1 MKKIILLTCVL
12 LIAVF
17 SHAQD
22 LTKACIKFNDFNTA
36 VLKGDIKKE
45 AAQNAIKELM
55 QKINHWYMIR
65 SQLDMSPGWIFPLQG
80 YNYHAIGGNGDGY
93 SDKGYYYTDGNKHT
107 AHPAHDIF
115 INDKNQD
122 VIDDRTKKPV
132 DVLAVDFGIVIACSN
147 EWEPASN
154 LRGGKYIWIYHYNT
168 SSSPPSYKATNAITY
183 YAHTITYYAHNNCIF
198 VKPGDVVKPGQKIA
212 EVGRTGFNAYKKRS
226 PTHLHF
232 SAFHLVN
239 DLPVPF
245 NPYPQLKKAK
255 TL

>member
-1 MKKIILLTCVL
+1 MRKIILLAGVL
-12 LIAVF
+12 FISVAVY
-17 SHAQD
+17 AQN
-22 LTKACIKFNDFNTA
+22 LEKACIKFNDFNTT

-45 AAQNAIKELM
+45 AAQNAIKEVL
-55 QKINHWYMIR
+55 QKINQWYMRR
-65 SQLDMSPGWIFPLQG
+65 SQLDILLGWTFPLQG

-93 SDKGYYYTDGNKHT
+93 SDKGYHYIDGNKHT

-122 VIDDRTKKPV
+122 CIDDRTKKPV

-147 EWEPASN
+147 EWEPTSN

-168 SSSPPSYKATNAITY
+168 FSYVSSSKAVNSNME
-183 YAHTITYYAHNNCIF
+183 TITYYAHNNCIF
-198 VKPGDVVKPGQKIA
+198 VKPGDMVKPGQKIA
-212 EVGRTGFNAYKKRS
+212 EVGRTGFNAFKKRS

-239 DLPVPF
+239 DLPVPY
-245 NPYPQLKKAK
+245 NPYSQLKKAK